1 MSSTRIAEEIE
12 SLWAVD
18 NHTHMARLW
27 RGSEPVDFEK
37 KASSIVQYLTEKP
50 TIRLKVGGGA
60 LLPLRGFEYSEIIE
74 TLKILYG
81 YSYDSLD
88 KRYFQDLLLRILE
101 SRREG
106 LAATYSRALDKARIE
121 VALVNTPELRPELD
135 RRRFKWV
142 PFVDQFL
149 YPLKRA
155 NKYLRAKASWTFERF
170 ERELDYV
177 YQKRGEQPESLEDY
191 LSLVEKELREYREK
205 GAVAVKVWSAFFRP
219 LHFRRVDER
228 DAVEAFR
235 RYMSDKT
242 VAENEYVKL
251 QDFIAWRI
259 FSTCMKLNLPI
270 HVHVGFG
277 LANDVITLDY
287 SNPLNLEN
295 LLKDRELEELKI
307 VLIHGGYPFIR
318 EAAALARMNDNC
330 YLDFSWLPML
340 IPPRDLSF
348 ILREW
353 LAWKLE
359 DRILFG
365 TDAVEAPWGTDDLLC
380 VYGSRQAR
388 KALEFTLSE
397 TIRDHVL
404 TEEEAVTIA
413 HKILRDNALE
423 LYKL

>member
-1 MSSTRIAEEIE
+1 
-12 SLWAVD
+12 
-18 NHTHMARLW
+18 
-27 RGSEPVDFEK
+27 
-37 KASSIVQYLTEKP
+37 
-50 TIRLKVGGGA
+50 
-60 LLPLRGFEYSEIIE
+60 
-74 TLKILYG
+74 
-81 YSYDSLD
+81 
-88 KRYFQDLLLRILE
+88 
-101 SRREG
+101 
-106 LAATYSRALDKARIE
+106 
-121 VALVNTPELRPELD
+121 
-135 RRRFKWV
+135 
-142 PFVDQFL
+142 
-149 YPLKRA
+149 
-155 NKYLRAKASWTFERF
+155 
-170 ERELDYV
+170 
-177 YQKRGEQPESLEDY
+177 
-191 LSLVEKELREYREK
+191 
-205 GAVAVKVWSAFFRP
+205 
-219 LHFRRVDER
+219 
-228 DAVEAFR
+228 
-235 RYMSDKT
+235 
-242 VAENEYVKL
+242 L
-251 QDFIAWRI
+251 QDFIARRI